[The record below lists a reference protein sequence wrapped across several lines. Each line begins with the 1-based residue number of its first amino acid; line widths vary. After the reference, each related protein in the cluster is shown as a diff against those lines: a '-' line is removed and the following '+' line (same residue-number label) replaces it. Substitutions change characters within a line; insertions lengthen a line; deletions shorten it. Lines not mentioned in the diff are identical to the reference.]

1 VAVSEL
7 VVQAAADGGERVVEV
22 TPASAGWQYVGFE
35 VLRPRGAVTRQAAA
49 AETCLVVVAG
59 SCDVSSAGA
68 RWERLGGR
76 ETPFDG
82 PPEAVYLPPGA
93 VYEIEPAGPGLEIAI
108 CTAPGRG
115 GIEAHRI
122 APGQV
127 EARGRGAFA
136 REVCPILMDAERPEA
151 ESLLVCEVLTPAGHW
166 SSFPPHKHDRDALP
180 AEARLEET
188 YYHRISPAGGFG
200 FQRVYS
206 GDGAL
211 DEAICFGDR
220 DTVLVPRGYHVV
232 SAPPGYDLYY
242 LNVMAGPVRRWAV
255 SDDPEHAWV
264 GA

>member
-7 VVQAAADGGERVVEV
+7 VVEAAADRGERVVEV

-35 VLRPRGAVTRQAAA
+35 VLRPGGAVTRQASA

-82 PPEAVYLPPGA
+82 PPEAVYLPPG
-93 VYEIEPAGPGLEIAI
+93 VSYEIEPS
-108 CTAPGRG
+108 GRD
-115 GIEAHRI
+115 
-122 APGQV
+122 
-127 EARGRGAFA
+127 AFA

-151 ESLLVCEVLTPAGHW
+151 EALLVCEVLTPAGHW
-166 SSFPPHKHDRDALP
+166 SSFPPHKHDHDALP

-232 SAPPGYDLYY
+232 AAPPGYDLYY

-264 GA
+264 GT